1 MNPKTLSDD
10 ALYEYIYQ
18 SGILGIDIPKSRK
31 AQVKLAKT
39 LTGQWRINPVRGEA
53 YGKV

>member
-1 MNPKTLSDD
+1 MNPKKLSDD
-10 ALYEYIYQ
+10 DLYEYIYQ
-18 SGILGIDIPKSRK
+18 SGIDEVDIPKSRK

-39 LTGQWRINPVRGEA
+39 LTGQWRIDPVRGKA